1 MLAHLWYDKNLP
13 TWTAHLCRSRQSA
26 VNTKL
31 ITPFD
36 QTHCIS
42 KIIDSIQRQIF
53 SRHTHTRL
61 FLWIVG
67 TFHRLLLLLYWPND
81 IFYPLTLTE
90 NLFSHTHTHTT
101 RSVSIRCFLWIW
113 YKLVWKKVVLTFS
126 TWSKHISNTFYF
138 YYYYYQTIK
147 IKKKDNTTN

>member
-26 VNTKL
+26 VKHKTDNTVWPNTLHFQDYWLNSETDFFK
-31 ITPFD
+31 
-36 QTHCIS
+36 
-42 KIIDSIQRQIF
+42 
-53 SRHTHTRL
+53 THTL
-61 FLWIVG
+61 VCFLWIVG